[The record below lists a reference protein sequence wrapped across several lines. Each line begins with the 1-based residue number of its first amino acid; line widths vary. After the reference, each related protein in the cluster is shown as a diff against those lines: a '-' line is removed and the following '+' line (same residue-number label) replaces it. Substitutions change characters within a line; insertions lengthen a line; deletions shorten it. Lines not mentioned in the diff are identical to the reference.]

1 MKKAEMVSFCF
12 ENCESVDIPVR
23 WFHRFRISGIHEE
36 IEKRLG
42 NIEKITYADFCE
54 MELYWDIEKEVHRF
68 SGLLWGV
75 REHRRNWRFLERV
88 RAQRDLAAISVQ
100 YVGGAEETYHLPW
113 TPLDPAETR
122 NALQRAFYTRNGNLR
137 VRIQKRSEV

>member
-42 NIEKITYADFCE
+42 KITYADFCE

-68 SGLLWGV
+68 DGI
-75 REHRRNWRFLERV
+75 
-88 RAQRDLAAISVQ
+88 A
-100 YVGGAEETYHLPW
+100 VGGEGSYTQLALSGAVQLLSSDIVSFCKSMQKGSKKRIICHGHHLISQK
-113 TPLDPAETR
+113 PAMRSKRHFIPGT
-122 NALQRAFYTRNGNLR
+122 GNLR
-137 VRIQKRSEV
+137 IRIKKRSEV